1 MKKHPSSEDLG
12 VKLELTAHQTETSLS
27 AMTFAHLCQ
36 LQKKITLL
44 LPVSIQTTNKPERN
58 SESPAAHSDSDL
70 DAQDLSHTIRGELHF
85 LFKKKRE
92 GERERKKKGFH
103 TQAAAHCTTD
113 PARRLFDSSLSPSH
127 RAYLQTTWA
136 SAVAVIWHTP
146 SLHTPTSGG
155 GGGRWEGRKE
165 EGSEWEREGGRN
177 LHYSEGGGDYSLPY
191 PSSHCRRSYMPTC
204 VCARACSPKHMHI
217 CVRHVTSSR
226 SLHFNSENAGV
237 RKIEGERERQD
248 HWRKVEALE
257 QHLVSQAAVKG
268 EWRGWWGVHFSRLS
282 LPVPPE
288 TPCHLAS

>member
-27 AMTFAHLCQ
+27 ALTFAHLCQ

-146 SLHTPTSGG
+146 SSHTPTSGG

-177 LHYSEGGGDYSLPY
+177 LHYSEGGGATTRSLTTP
-191 PSSHCRRSYMPTC
+191 PTAAAHTC
-204 VCARACSPKHMHI
+204 LHVCARAPAHPSTC
-217 CVRHVTSSR
+217 TY
-226 SLHFNSENAGV
+226 
-237 RKIEGERERQD
+237 
-248 HWRKVEALE
+248 
-257 QHLVSQAAVKG
+257 VSGMWPAAVASILTL
-268 EWRGWWGVHFSRLS
+268 RMPAWGR
-282 LPVPPE
+282 
-288 TPCHLAS
+288 